1 MAVGK
6 ETPKQAA
13 ERAKALQAIE
23 ASEKRIAA
31 LVQQSV
37 GANDAKLKKIEAQVK
52 AEEKKQALQDKEV
65 SRLNSLK
72 SMYADIAGDLQSSVT
87 TIKAAAKAQKN
98 MFKATVSVADIEA
111 KIVENAKALNNA
123 KLDGRKS
130 EVQQLKLAQQKLKY
144 DRGALKTIEH
154 MADSTSSL
162 NDELQGAVKGVQSF
176 VGALPGGGMLSKM
189 MGLDKLGEGVE
200 QGLTSAVTAFGKSG
214 SLAAGVSAFSK
225 SLLAAVGPVALIAA
239 AVVGLVMI
247 FKQVA
252 AQAKELAKETGLTY
266 AQSKQLVKEANKQVA
281 SGKNQLSLQKDIL
294 AVQKESVKEFGALG
308 ILTSQQAGDIAD
320 IGLAFG
326 YGAEQ
331 AGKVNAAFMSMGVSA
346 GDAANA
352 QRDLAA
358 ESLKAG
364 VNVGQV
370 TSDISDNAKST
381 AKFFGGNVKALKAA
395 AIEAAKM
402 GVSLATMVKV
412 SDSLLDFE
420 QSISSQ
426 FELQAL
432 TGKQMNFD
440 LARQLALEGDIAGAT
455 KAVMDQVGSIHDFNK
470 MDVLERKKLAEATG
484 MDVSE
489 LQKSLTIKE
498 KMGDLTS
505 DELAHMNALGLS
517 AAEMADMSSEDLQN
531 RLAQQKSSA
540 RTAASFAAMKAQ
552 LVNALLPAGEA
563 LMGAF
568 AMLTP
573 VLKIIGVA
581 LKFAFMPLTLAGEAI
596 SFLLAGMEKFKGITA
611 AVLTITTLIIAKKK
625 EEAILGAAQ
634 FIREGAINALKFV
647 RVALEGQTL
656 TSLIAQGV
664 ASAGNL
670 AKTAMEGAMVLGKAI
685 AGLFSSFAAIP
696 FGIGIP
702 LAIAAAG
709 GLFAMFNKATS
720 VGDLGIDP
728 NGGPIVASPNEGGI
742 FQGTKNDGLS
752 MGPSMGTNGGGG
764 GVVNN
769 YYNEPKEKGG
779 GVTMQQ
785 VIDAI
790 SNIKML
796 VDGKELSATMRTA
809 DSFRRG

>member
-1 MAVGK
+1 MADQD
-6 ETPKQAA
+6 PKKAA
-13 ERAKALQAIE
+13 KFLSLQESIKKANQEQVRILRE
-23 ASEKRIAA
+23 SENATG
-31 LVQQSV
+31 QT
-37 GANDAKLKKIEAQVK
+37 LKNLEAQFNKQDQIRK
-52 AEEKKQALQDKEV
+52 A
-65 SRLNSLK
+65 
-72 SMYADIAGDLQSSVT
+72 
-87 TIKAAAKAQKN
+87 AQKN
-98 MFKATVSVADIEA
+98 MEYAQGFADASANANKYQQLIADNYKDIFKSAGKVEDIQKAIVDAESELLSMQNSGNKVLATAMKKRIASLKSSREA
-111 KIVENAKALNNA
+111 LKVQQGSSKALESVNDA
-123 KLDGRKS
+123 
-130 EVQQLKLAQQKLKY
+130 LAT
-144 DRGALKTIEH
+144 GV
-154 MADSTSSL
+154 DSL
-162 NDELQGAVKGVQSF
+162 LGF
-176 VGALPGGGMLSKM
+176 VNALPGGGMIVKM
-189 MGLDKLGEGVE
+189 FGLDKLKE
-200 QGLTSAVTAFGKSG
+200 QFTAAIGQAVLMNATMGGGLKGAAAAARVFGTA
-214 SLAAGVSAFSK
+214 LYTA
-225 SLLAAVGPVALIAA
+225 LGPVTLIAA
-239 AVVGLVMI
+239 AVIGLVMV
-247 FKQVA
+247 FKQISK
-252 AQAKELAKETGLTY
+252 QAKELSKDTGLTY
-266 AQSKQLVKEANKQVA
+266 SQSKLLVKEANKQVA
-281 SGKNQLSLQKDIL
+281 SGSNQLSLQKDIL

-308 ILTSQQAGDIAD
+308 MLTGKQAGDVSD
-320 IGLAFG
+320 IGIAFG

-346 GDAANA
+346 DDAANA

-370 TSDISDNAKST
+370 TADIMDNSKAT
-381 AKFFGGNVKALKAA
+381 AKYFGGNVKALKKA

-420 QSISSQ
+420 TSISSQ

-498 KMGDLTS
+498 KMGDLTA
-505 DELAHMNALGLS
+505 DELKSMNALGLS
-517 AAEMADMSSEDLQN
+517 AAEMADKSPKQLQDA
-531 RLAQQKSSA
+531 LAQQQASE

-563 LMGAF
+563 LMNIF
-568 AMLTP
+568 SMLSP

-581 LKFAFMPLTLAGEAI
+581 LKIAFMPLTLAGKAM
-596 SFLLAGMEKFKGITA
+596 SSLVGFMEKFKGITA
-611 AVLTITTLIIAKKK
+611 GVLTLTTLIIAKKK

-656 TSLIAQGV
+656 TSLIAQGA

-685 AGLFSSFAAIP
+685 AGLFSSFSAIP

-709 GLFAMFNKATS
+709 GLFAMFKKATA

-728 NGGPIVASPNEGGI
+728 NGGPIVSSPTVGGI
-742 FQGTKNDGLS
+742 FQGDKRDGLS
-752 MGPSMGTNGGGG
+752 MGPGMGTNGGAG

-779 GVTMQQ
+779 DGVTMQQ